1 MNKSIFLLISIFILL
16 LFSFFKLNSE
26 EIPIVKFY
34 IFYSEDCEDCHEFL
48 KFTLPDLE
56 EKYFLEYKLF
66 EMNDDENFKLLMDLE
81 DQYGESKNVPEIFI
95 GDKVV
100 GGVEVNTEL
109 ENIIEEYAQTGCDF
123 PELKVKDDEV
133 ISKNEIP
140 KETQKENI
148 VSENE
153 IEKVQSIKKEKKNE
167 QDKKKNFEPVI
178 EKIKS
183 IEENKQ
189 VEEKDKNETQIKEPP
204 IYIAYFSKIGCQ
216 HCDRTYYDL
225 KQLQKKYPQI
235 VIREYDIATQEGM
248 KLNEAL
254 SKIYHIPEKKHLVTP
269 MVFLGDKYLLEKKAR
284 LKNIEEII
292 YSDISSL
299 KIPPWE
305 KAKPLI
311 DKSDK
316 SIKDRFKSFGV
327 ITIIFAGL
335 IDGINPCAFA
345 TIIFLVSY
353 LTLFGRKG
361 KDVLLIGGSYTLAV
375 FITYFLIGIFG
386 LNILE
391 VIQQL
396 KFFST
401 IIKVIF
407 VVTGMVVLIFA
418 FYCLYDYYL
427 FKKGRTS
434 DMVLQLPKKIKQK
447 IHQEIREKSK
457 VHQYILAAFFIGF
470 IVSLQELFCTG
481 QVYLPTLVYMSHLMQ
496 YRNLA
501 YFYLVIYNL
510 LFILPLVV
518 VFILIF
524 WGMSSQALAKW
535 VQNRLGLMKILM
547 ALIFLALGIILIGS
561 VLIS

>member
-48 KFTLPDLE
+48 EFTLPDLE

-66 EMNDDENFKLLMDLE
+66 EMNDEENFILLMDLE

-100 GGVEVNTEL
+100 GGIEANTEL

-133 ISKNEIP
+133 KSKNEIP

-167 QDKKKNFEPVI
+167 QDKKINNEPVI

-189 VEEKDKNETQIKEPP
+189 VEEKDKNETQIKESP
-204 IYIAYFSKIGCQ
+204 IYIAYFFKTGCQ

-225 KQLQKKYPQI
+225 KQLKKKYPQT
-235 VIREYDIATQEGM
+235 VIREYDIASQEGM

-254 SKIYHIPEKKHLVTP
+254 SKIYQIPEKKHLVTP
-269 MVFLGDKYLLEKKAR
+269 MVFLGDRYLLEENAR

-292 YSDISSL
+292 HSDISSL

-305 KAKPLI
+305 KAKPMI
-311 DKSDK
+311 EKSEK
-316 SIKDRFKSFGV
+316 SIINRFKSFG
-327 ITIIFAGL
+327 IFTIIFAGL

-345 TIIFLVSY
+345 TIIFLISY
-353 LTLFGRKG
+353 LTLLGRKG
-361 KDVLLIGGSYTLAV
+361 KDVLLIGGAYTFAV
-375 FITYFLIGIFG
+375 FITYFLIGILG

-396 KFFST
+396 KFLSI
-401 IIKVIF
+401 IIKVVYVFSGII
-407 VVTGMVVLIFA
+407 VLIFA
-418 FYCLYDYYL
+418 FYSLYDYYL

-524 WGMSSQALAKW
+524 WGMSSQALSKW

-561 VLIS
+561 VLIG